1 MTTAAI
7 IGALSFVVLLILI
20 FNGVPVFVSLLST
33 AFCGLLILNGG
44 DITLVYAQLTKT
56 PFTVSASFDYAVVP
70 MFILVGTLASLTGIA
85 EGAFRAMHAW
95 LGRIKGG
102 TLFTVIGAD
111 AVFGA
116 CSGVSSAANIVFSRL
131 ALPELRTQ
139 GYDERYALGCITAA
153 GALSALIPP
162 SMGILIFCLV
172 TPSPVAFN
180 GMNVTVSVG
189 TALTCGILPGIVV
202 ALLLCGTVRLV
213 GFIHKDSVPEA
224 SKEKIPMREKLISLK
239 LLIPIL
245 CLFALIIGGCM
256 LGWFS
261 ATVGGAIA
269 AMACCIYA
277 VAKRIPIKQVLAS
290 IWEAATME
298 GSIFAIIMAGQ
309 VFSRFIAQTRLA
321 SFLSELLLGLQAP
334 AFVVF
339 MIITLFYLG
348 AGCIMNMVPLI
359 IITAPVVF
367 PVLCALGYS
376 PYAVIISLVFMVEI
390 AGMTPPIGMGVYMV
404 SNAVQM
410 DSAKIF
416 RGCVPFFLTEY
427 AVVVLIGIFP
437 DLITWLPSALGMI
450 SWA

>member
-1 MTTAAI
+1 MTTSVL
-7 IGALSFVVLLILI
+7 IGILSFVVLLILI
-20 FNGVPVFVSLLST
+20 FHGVPVFTALLST
-33 AFCGLLILNGG
+33 AFMGLLVLNQGNFA
-44 DITLVYAQLTKT
+44 LVFAQLTKT

-70 MFILVGTLASLTGIA
+70 MFIMVGTLAGLTGIA
-85 EGAFRAMHAW
+85 EGAFKAMHAW
-95 LGRIKGG
+95 LGRVKGG
-102 TLFTVIGAD
+102 TLFTVVGAD

-131 ALPELRTQ
+131 ALPELRSQ
-139 GYDERYALGCITAA
+139 GYDEKYALGCITAA

-172 TPSPVAFN
+172 TPSPIMYN
-180 GMNVTVSVG
+180 GSNVTVSVG

-202 ALLLCGTVRLV
+202 AILLCVAVRVLGFFRKGT
-213 GFIHKDSVPEA
+213 IPEA
-224 SKEKIPMREKLISLK
+224 SKERIPFIEKMKSLK

-256 LGWFS
+256 VGWFS
-261 ATVGGAIA
+261 ATVGGAIG

-277 VAKRIPIKQVLAS
+277 LVKKISVRQVLKC

-321 SFLSELLLGLQAP
+321 SWLSELLTGIHAP
-334 AFVVF
+334 AFVIF

-367 PVLCALGYS
+367 PVLCSSGYN
-376 PYAVIISLVFMVEI
+376 PYAVIIALVFMVEI

-404 SNAVQM
+404 SNAIQY
-410 DSAKIF
+410 DSAKLF
-416 RGCVPFFLTEY
+416 QGCVPFFITEY
-427 AVVVLIGIFP
+427 LVVVFIGVFP
-437 DLITWLPSALGMI
+437 NLVTWLPRTLGML
-450 SWA
+450 SWV